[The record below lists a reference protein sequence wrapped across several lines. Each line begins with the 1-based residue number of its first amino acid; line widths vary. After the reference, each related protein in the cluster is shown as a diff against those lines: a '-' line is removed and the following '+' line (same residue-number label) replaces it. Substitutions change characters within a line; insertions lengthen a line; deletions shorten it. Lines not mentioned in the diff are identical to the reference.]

1 VVLNNKMPMACVM
14 NASAP
19 CDTSYGG
26 WQAPMVAAVANGS
39 ATPVLQDDGAAWSAI
54 GAGHDDVVLY
64 DDACRAFAAAKK
76 TVADV
81 EDDAGFRAVA
91 VLAGAAAS
99 AAGGAGVCRET
110 SCFAS
115 SSAAAAPAGAAGRRL
130 LLFAIFL
137 SSFLTGGLVVRFYVS
152 RASASPASSD
162 PVFSPLGFG
171 AQMVRRR
178 PRSRSG
184 SDDDDDDDDFDDIAL

>member
-1 VVLNNKMPMACVM
+1 MVLNNKMPMACVM

-99 AAGGAGVCRET
+99 AAGGAGVSARSARRRET
-110 SCFAS
+110 PQHLNNGRWLRLERPPSERRTSRPFAK
-115 SSAAAAPAGAAGRRL
+115 AP
-130 LLFAIFL
+130 
-137 SSFLTGGLVVRFYVS
+137 
-152 RASASPASSD
+152 
-162 PVFSPLGFG
+162 
-171 AQMVRRR
+171 
-178 PRSRSG
+178 SRSAG
-184 SDDDDDDDDFDDIAL
+184 TRTT

>member
-1 VVLNNKMPMACVM
+1 MACLM

-39 ATPVLQDDGAAWSAI
+39 TTPVLQDDGAAWSAI

-115 SSAAAAPAGAAGRRL
+115 SAAAAAPAGAAGRRL
-130 LLFAIFL
+130 L
-137 SSFLTGGLVVRFYVS
+137 GLEHRGPELRAAVRVGPRH
-152 RASASPASSD
+152 RAS
-162 PVFSPLGFG
+162 VLLLRGRG
-171 AQMVRRR
+171 
-178 PRSRSG
+178 
-184 SDDDDDDDDFDDIAL
+184 L

>member
-1 VVLNNKMPMACVM
+1 MPMACLM

-76 TVADV
+76 NVADV

-110 SCFAS
+110 S
-115 SSAAAAPAGAAGRRL
+115 P
-130 LLFAIFL
+130 LFAIFL

>member
-1 VVLNNKMPMACVM
+1 MPMACLM

-76 TVADV
+76 NVADV

-115 SSAAAAPAGAAGRRL
+115 SAAAAARGGAGGYAL
-130 LLFAIFL
+130 AIFL

>member
-1 VVLNNKMPMACVM
+1 MPMACLM

-54 GAGHDDVVLY
+54 RAGHDDVVLY
-64 DDACRAFAAAKK
+64 GGVRVRRCEKN
-76 TVADV
+76 VADV

-91 VLAGAAAS
+91 VLAGAAA
-99 AAGGAGVCRET
+99 APP
-110 SCFAS
+110 
-115 SSAAAAPAGAAGRRL
+115 AAPASAARRRASL
-130 LLFAIFL
+130 RRRRRRRGGGPGYWPAIFL
-137 SSFLTGGLVVRFYVS
+137 SSFLTGGLVVRFYVW
-152 RASASPASSD
+152 SA
-162 PVFSPLGFG
+162 G
-171 AQMVRRR
+171 AVAVR
-178 PRSRSG
+178 